1 MGKKI
6 NISFVIPCQ
15 NRIFLQ
21 VWMGGNSVPA
31 FPVQKN
37 VKAQR
42 KKIHKKTNRP
52 TGSPIERFN

>member
-15 NRIFLQ
+15 NRIFSQ
-21 VWMGGNSVPA
+21 VWMAGNSVPA

-42 KKIHKKTNRP
+42 KKNT
-52 TGSPIERFN
+52 